1 MRGYSNPNPN
11 SNPHPHPNP
20 HPNPH
25 PHPNPNPNQACAAML
40 AEERAESAEGLAA
53 AVRHAKREAV
63 ALVKQRDDEI
73 AELIIKMERMQRA
86 INQVL

>member
-1 MRGYSNPNPN
+1 
-11 SNPHPHPNP
+11 
-20 HPNPH
+20 
-25 PHPNPNPNQACAAML
+25 L
-40 AEERAESAEGLAA
+40 T
-53 AVRHAKREAV
+53 RHAKREAV

>member
-1 MRGYSNPNPN
+1 
-11 SNPHPHPNP
+11 
-20 HPNPH
+20 
-25 PHPNPNPNQACAAML
+25 ML

-73 AELIIKMERMQRA
+73 AELIVKMERMQRA

>member
-1 MRGYSNPNPN
+1 MRGYSNPHPTSN
-11 SNPHPHPNP
+11 SNPD
-20 HPNPH
+20 
-25 PHPNPNPNQACAAML
+25 PNPNPNPSPHQACAAML

>member
-1 MRGYSNPNPN
+1 MPRASPQPSGTPSGRLTLTLTLTLT
-11 SNPHPHPNP
+11 
-20 HPNPH
+20 
-25 PHPNPNPNQACAAML
+25 L
-40 AEERAESAEGLAA
+40 APTPTPSLTLTLTLTLT
-53 AVRHAKREAV
+53 RHAKREAV